1 MKRKSFVI
9 AGIALVL
16 TVVVLAT
23 FVFAGCDFT
32 RKLTGAEL
40 SFTKKVS
47 GADKLS
53 FKMNVTYVKD
63 GVTTVIDMDCFRAK
77 NADGAEEYAY
87 VYTTPTAAYGSY
99 KNIYAD
105 NKLYEQVNVT
115 TASGFYHVTDDV
127 SVEDDGNMLYHVTK
141 KIFLTSVA
149 AFVSKAKQEN
159 LRGEDVYRY
168 DVSISDKNFSLWY
181 NDDVLKQIYVAFE
194 SDGEP
199 TEEYT
204 IYLSDYTFDQDLP
217 EDTFKRPNTY
227 GITYLESPITFEQWT
242 GIMSSFGSK
251 LG

>member
-16 TVVVLAT
+16 TVVLLAAFVL
-23 FVFAGCDFT
+23 AGCDLT

-47 GADKLS
+47 GAKKIS
-53 FKMNVTYVKD
+53 FHMNVNYVKD
-63 GVTTVIDMDCFRAK
+63 GVSTEIDMDCYRAE
-77 NADGAEEYAY
+77 NADGADEYAY
-87 VYTTPTAAYGSY
+87 VYSTPSAAYGSY

-105 NKLYEQVNVT
+105 NKLYEQVDVT
-115 TASGFYHVTDDV
+115 SVSGFYHVTDGV
-127 SVEDDGNMLYHVTK
+127 SVEDDGNILYHITK

-159 LRGEDVYRY
+159 LRGEDLYRY
-168 DVSISDKNFSLWY
+168 DVSINDKSFSLWY
-181 NDDVLKQIYVAFE
+181 NSDVLKQIYVAFT

-204 IYLSDYTFDQDLP
+204 IRFSDYTFDQDLP
-217 EDTFKRPNTY
+217 ENTFKRPDTY
-227 GITYLESPITFEQWT
+227 GITYLESPISFENWT
-242 GIMSSFGSK
+242 GILSSFGSK

>member
-1 MKRKSFVI
+1 MKKKIVI
-9 AGIALVL
+9 MGIALLLTIVL
-16 TVVVLAT
+16 LSV

-40 SFTKKVS
+40 SFPSKVK

-53 FKMNVTYVKD
+53 FKMNVTYTKEE
-63 GVTTVIDMDCFRAK
+63 VTTVIDMDCYRAK
-77 NADGAEEYAY
+77 NEAGEEEYAY
-87 VYTTPTAAYGSY
+87 VYSTEKAANASY

-105 NKLYEQVNVT
+105 GKLYEQVNVT
-115 TASGFYHVTDDV
+115 KVSGFYHVTDNV
-127 SVEDDGNMLYHVTK
+127 SVEDDENILYHITK

-149 AFVSKAKQEN
+149 AFVSKAKTET
-159 LRGEDVYRY
+159 LRGEEVYRY
-168 DVSISDKNFSLWY
+168 DVSISDKNISLWY
-181 NDDVLKQIYVAFE
+181 NKNVLVQIYVAFE

-217 EDTFKRPNTY
+217 EDTFKRPDTY
-227 GITYLESPITFEQWT
+227 GINYLESPITFESWT
-242 GIMSSFGSK
+242 GILTSFGSK

>member
-1 MKRKSFVI
+1 MKRKGFVI

-16 TVVVLAT
+16 TVALLAT
-23 FVFAGCDFT
+23 FVFAGCDLT

-47 GADKLS
+47 SAKKIS
-53 FKMNVTYVKD
+53 FHMNVTYTKD
-63 GVTTVIDMDCFRAK
+63 EVTTVIDMDCFRAK
-77 NADGAEEYAY
+77 NEKDEDEYAY
-87 VYTTPTAAYGSY
+87 LYSTPSAAYGSY

-105 NKLYEQVNVT
+105 GKLYEQVNVT
-115 TASGFYHVTDDV
+115 DLSGFYHVTDGV
-127 SVEDDGNMLYHVTK
+127 SVEDDGNILYHITK

-149 AFVSKAKQEN
+149 AFVSKAKKETLQ
-159 LRGEDVYRY
+159 GEEVYRY

-181 NDDVLKQIYVAFE
+181 NSDVLVQIYVAFE

-204 IYLSDYTFDQDLP
+204 IYLSDYTFDKDLP
-217 EDTFKRPNTY
+217 ENTFKRPDTY
-227 GITYLESPITFEQWT
+227 GITYLESPISFENWT
-242 GIMSSFGSK
+242 GILTSFGSK